1 MPGTGSSSTQTAPA
15 NLPGETSTELESEDS
30 YVNISSP
37 TRYLLLGLIFL
48 VAPSAAFVYFG
59 GLAWMRR
66 VLRGE
71 RKGRYVKVK
80 SDDLEK

>member
-1 MPGTGSSSTQTAPA
+1 MPGTDHSSTQTAPA
-15 NLPGETSTELESEDS
+15 NLPGETSAELGEDT